1 MRTSTSRSTTSG
13 MVLVFWPPCATLGEI
28 VVCAQA
34 SARRASPGSSVAI
47 ASSTRAGSLQRRPQV
62 VGKVEAGELG
72 RPQVV
77 EAGHAPVLRQAAHHL
92 GRGHERVVRPVRHR
106 PVAGR
111 SADPQAQPG
120 EALLGDADGDAPH
133 AVGTG
138 RRPPA
143 GLGEHVVGPDGVP
156 VLRRSGTR
164 PPTARR
170 LPRRRRRSRSATPR
184 GRNPSVASRRK
195 ATAIDDVMLSMSM
208 APRPH
213 TSARPSAA
221 STSSPPKGSR
231 DHPSALTGTTSVC
244 PIRHSDGACGS

>member
-1 MRTSTSRSTTSG
+1 MRVAGHRADVDVEVDDVGDGVGLLAAVHHVGRDRRVHARVGSAGQPRVERG
-13 MVLVFWPPCATLGEI
+13 DRLVD
-28 VVCAQA
+28 
-34 SARRASPGSSVAI
+34 PGRVA
-47 ASSTRAGSLQRRPQV
+47 QRRPQV
-62 VGKVEAGELG
+62 VGQVEAGELG

-77 EAGHAPVLRQAAHHL
+77 EAGHTPVLRQAAHHL

-120 EALLGDADGDAPH
+120 EALLGDADGDPPH

-143 GLGEHVVGPDGVP
+143 GLGEHVVGTDGVP
-156 VLRRSGTR
+156 VLVDHVLGA
-164 PPTARR
+164 PPPAGLLVGDAEVDQRA
-170 LPRRRRRSRSATPR
+170 PRAEPL
-184 GRNPSVASRRK
+184 VASRRK
-195 ATAIDDVMLSMSM
+195 ATAIDDVMLSMSI

-221 STSSPPKGSR
+221 RPAR
-231 DHPSALTGTTSVC
+231 RRTGRVTT
-244 PIRHSDGACGS
+244 RRR